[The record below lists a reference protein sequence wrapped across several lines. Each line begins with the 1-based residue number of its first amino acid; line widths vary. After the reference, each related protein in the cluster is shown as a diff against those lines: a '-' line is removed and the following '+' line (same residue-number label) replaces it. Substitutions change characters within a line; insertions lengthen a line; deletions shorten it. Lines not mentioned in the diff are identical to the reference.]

1 MEIFRMD
8 DRAHRAA
15 RRVEGRLA
23 ASGIA
28 LGRLVRLKP
37 AKHDARQHRSIAE
50 EHRALAD
57 ALAASQEALG
67 LLARDAGDADAE
79 AILAFQIALLE
90 DDNLAAPAFALIK
103 AGEAANRAWSK
114 AIDPEIASYEEA
126 SDPYFRARASDLRD
140 LRDRVLRHLAG
151 EAEQTVPAG
160 VIVAADDM
168 PPSMF
173 LATDW
178 RDGGLVLRRGSP
190 SSHVAILARSRGVPM
205 IVGVDVEH
213 LENGTDALL
222 DGDAGLLV
230 IDPDGNM
237 RAVYR
242 QRRPKQS
249 EARKAVAS
257 FNGPALTASGER
269 VRVMINVTGLAE
281 LEDLDPAH
289 VDGIGLM
296 RTEFLF
302 QGREKLPTEEEQYQ
316 IYRRMVEWA
325 AGKPVTIRTLDAGG
339 DKPIMGLTQPGDL
352 NPFLG
357 VRGVRLSLRHLDVF
371 REQLRALARA
381 AVAGNLK
388 VMIPMVTVPEEL
400 DQCRAL
406 FEQAVEDL
414 RREGREA
421 QMPPLGM
428 MVEVPAAALTIEDF
442 NADFFSIGSNDLIQ
456 YVTAASRD
464 EPQLADLARPSR
476 AVFSLIGHVV
486 DYADRSGRETSLCG
500 DLAGDP
506 GQVAALLDQGLRTF
520 SVTPGA
526 LGPVRAA
533 IARYSGPST

>member
-151 EAEQTVPAG
+151 ETDQAVPSG

-168 PPSMF
+168 PPSLF

-205 IVGVDVEH
+205 IVGVDVDR
-213 LENGTDALL
+213 LADDADAVL
-222 DGDAGLLV
+222 DADAGLLIV
-230 IDPDGNM
+230 DPDADL
-237 RAVYR
+237 RAAYC
-242 QRRPKQS
+242 RRLAEQS
-249 EARKAVAS
+249 EARQLAAS
-257 FNGPALTASGER
+257 FKGPAFTASGEP

-281 LEDLDPAH
+281 LRGVDPAE

-302 QGREKLPTEEEQYQ
+302 QGREQLPTEEEQYQ
-316 IYRRMVEWA
+316 IYRRMLEWA

-339 DKPIMGLTQPGDL
+339 DKPIAGLTQEGDA

-357 VRGVRLSLRHLDVF
+357 VRGVRLSLRHLEVF
-371 REQLRALARA
+371 RAQLRALARA

-400 DQCRAL
+400 DRCRAL
-406 FEQAVEDL
+406 LAHVIEDL
-414 RREGREA
+414 RAEGRQAE
-421 QMPPLGM
+421 MPPLGM

-442 NADFFSIGSNDLIQ
+442 SADFFSIGSNDLIQ
-456 YVTAASRD
+456 YVAAASRD

-476 AVFSLIGHVV
+476 AVFGLIGHVV
-486 DYADRSGRETSLCG
+486 KYADGAGRETSLCG

-506 GQVAALLDQGLRTF
+506 EQVAALLDQGLRTF
-520 SVTPGA
+520 SVSPGA
-526 LGPVRAA
+526 LGPIKAA
-533 IARYSGPST
+533 IARYSGPAS

>member
-1 MEIFRMD
+1 MD
-8 DRAHRAA
+8 DRTHRKTH
-15 RRVEGRLA
+15 RIEGRSA
-23 ASGIA
+23 APGIA
-28 LGRLVRLKP
+28 LGPLVRLAPVKLDP
-37 AKHDARQHRSIAE
+37 RQHRSAAE
-50 EHRALAD
+50 ERQALVD
-57 ALAASQEALG
+57 ALVASQADLAV
-67 LLARDAGDADAE
+67 LAREAGDTEAE
-79 AILAFQIALLE
+79 AILAFQMALLE
-90 DDNLAAPAFALIK
+90 DDNLAAPAFARI
-103 AGEAANRAWSK
+103 AGGEAAHRAWSA
-114 AIDPEIASYEEA
+114 AIDREIASYDQA

-151 EAEQTVPAG
+151 ETDQIVPSG

-205 IVGVDVEH
+205 IVGVDVGH

-222 DGDAGLLV
+222 DADAGFLIV
-230 IDPDGNM
+230 DPDADM
-237 RAVYR
+237 RATYR
-242 QRRPKQS
+242 QRRA
-249 EARKAVAS
+249 EASAARQAAAS
-257 FNGPALTASGER
+257 FSGPALTASGER

-281 LEDLDPAH
+281 LEGLDPAD

-316 IYRRMVEWA
+316 IYKRMLEWA
-325 AGKPVTIRTLDAGG
+325 DGKPVTIRTLDAGG
-339 DKPIMGLTQPGDL
+339 DKPIAGLTQSGDI

-371 REQLRALARA
+371 RAQLRALVRA

-388 VMIPMVTVPEEL
+388 VMIPMVTIPEEF
-400 DQCRAL
+400 DRCRAL
-406 FEQAVEDL
+406 LEETLEEL

-421 QMPPLGM
+421 QMPSLGM

-442 NADFFSIGSNDLIQ
+442 NADFLSIGSNDLIQ
-456 YVTAASRD
+456 YVVAASRD

-476 AVFSLIGHVV
+476 AVFGLIGHVV
-486 DYADRSGRETSLCG
+486 KYADGSGREVSLCG

-506 GQVAALLDQGLRTF
+506 EQVAALLDQGLRTF
-520 SVTPGA
+520 SVARGA
-526 LGPVRAA
+526 LGPVKAA
-533 IARYSGPST
+533 IARYAGAAA